1 MLFLALIALVAMR
14 SVWIDTPCA
23 GSHAWRQADTLAV
36 ARNYLTED
44 APFLLPRIDR
54 RGDLTGICGCEFP
67 ALNYFVA
74 VAYRMCG
81 LHEWVGRAVVLLIS
95 VLASLCLHAH
105 VRQRSGSSAALIA
118 VLLMNSAPAYF
129 YYSRCVMPD
138 TVAVAA
144 MLVSLWAFGRW
155 LACDRAS
162 WLAGS
167 AVAAAFALLV
177 KPSAGILLFGFAFC
191 LLRRD
196 GLGVLRQ
203 VRLWLWT
210 AAILLPF
217 LWWYGVHVPWLNE
230 QYGLGQYFHTRP
242 DTLGGWRE
250 LVTSDLS
257 WILVK
262 KELLGKFVSRPALV
276 FAVIVLW
283 GAWRRRA
290 GGAPAAQMPLQ
301 RQLDD
306 VLWGWFAGFGV
317 LVLADAGMF
326 RFHEYYGL
334 PIVPA
339 IAIFAAK
346 GADMALR
353 WAHGQLARQLVVW
366 GIVSAAV
373 AHGALHGYRS
383 FGPGPDP
390 AAVAAVQAVV
400 PADALVIT
408 VDDQFAVE
416 LYRLNRKGWSLF
428 RAQPLDDV
436 PEWIAKGAAY
446 VICDDAQWREKPD
459 VSRIVAGWQ
468 LVLDSNDYQVWR
480 VK

>member
-1 MLFLALIALVAMR
+1 MLLLVLIALVAMR

-23 GSHAWRQADTLAV
+23 GAHAWRQADTLAV

-95 VLASLCLHAH
+95 ILASLCLHAH
-105 VRQRSGSSAALIA
+105 VRQRSGSSVALIA

-144 MLVSLWAFGRW
+144 MLGSLWAFGRW

-230 QYGLGQYFHTRP
+230 QYGLELSDEDYTTIGGYVFGA
-242 DTLGGWRE
+242 LGRLP
-250 LVTSDLS
+250 LVGDR
-257 WILVK
+257 
-262 KELLGKFVSRPALV
+262 VS
-276 FAVIVLW
+276 
-283 GAWRRRA
+283 A
-290 GGAPAAQMPLQ
+290 GGATF
-301 RQLDD
+301 D
-306 VLWGWFAGFGV
+306 VREMDGRRIK
-317 LVLADAGMF
+317 VLAMTIDG
-326 RFHEYYGL
+326 
-334 PIVPA
+334 V
-339 IAIFAAK
+339 
-346 GADMALR
+346 
-353 WAHGQLARQLVVW
+353 RQ
-366 GIVSAAV
+366 A
-373 AHGALHGYRS
+373 
-383 FGPGPDP
+383 
-390 AAVAAVQAVV
+390 
-400 PADALVIT
+400 
-408 VDDQFAVE
+408 
-416 LYRLNRKGWSLF
+416 
-428 RAQPLDDV
+428 
-436 PEWIAKGAAY
+436 
-446 VICDDAQWREKPD
+446 EK
-459 VSRIVAGWQ
+459 R
-468 LVLDSNDYQVWR
+468 
-480 VK
+480 